1 LAQTTTSVPP
11 TFLSPTSSTLAPAI
25 VHPGAFCTPL
35 GATGVTSSG
44 TPMVCGVGSD
54 GRNRWKAA

>member
-1 LAQTTTSVPP
+1 LAQTTTSLPPSLPP
-11 TFLSPTSSTLAPAI
+11 TSTLAPPI
-25 VHPGAFCTPL
+25 VHPGAFCAPL